1 MCSRTEFA
9 VMTWVFSWKINLY
22 PNSEPYFV
30 MAMNINERIKMPIKL
45 LCGALVLLAFSDLA
59 ACGEREIERDTCPR
73 QAQQFA
79 RIQDQGQRKDARA
92 QTALASCYELGMHVK
107 PSRQQAIHWLKL
119 AAEQGY
125 APAQYELGRIYL
137 FGRGAPPDY
146 SQALLWT
153 GKAAQQ
159 GRADAQRNLA
169 FIFERGLGIPADPAK
184 AADWNRKAAQQG
196 NAPAQLSLAQAL
208 EKGLG
213 VMKKIGRISSKMGI
227 CVCMARKDW
236 FRVVA
241 WPKANANG
249 CFFMRNLCYGNP
261 EHRFFSPVL
270 RNHP

>member
-1 MCSRTEFA
+1 
-9 VMTWVFSWKINLY
+9 MTWVFSWKINLY

-30 MAMNINERIKMPIKL
+30 MAMNINERIQMPIKL

-137 FGRGAPPDY
+137 FGRGVPPDY

-153 GKAAQQ
+153 GKAACKARLMHSGTWLSSSNGAWAFRPIRQKLPI
-159 GRADAQRNLA
+159 GIEKLRSRAMLRRN
-169 FIFERGLGIPADPAK
+169 
-184 AADWNRKAAQQG
+184 
-196 NAPAQLSLAQAL
+196 
-208 EKGLG
+208 
-213 VMKKIGRISSKMGI
+213 
-227 CVCMARKDW
+227 
-236 FRVVA
+236 
-241 WPKANANG
+241 
-249 CFFMRNLCYGNP
+249 
-261 EHRFFSPVL
+261 
-270 RNHP
+270 